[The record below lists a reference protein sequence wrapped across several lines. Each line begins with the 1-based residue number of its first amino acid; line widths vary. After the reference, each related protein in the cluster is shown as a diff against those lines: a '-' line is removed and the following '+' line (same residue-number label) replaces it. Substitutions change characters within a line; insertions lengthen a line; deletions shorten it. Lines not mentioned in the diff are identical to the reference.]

1 MNFDD
6 LNSAE
11 DDQGLNLTPMIDV
24 VFLLLIFFML
34 ATTFMD
40 PERDVNLDLPKASD
54 IGTAEEQSEELVI
67 NVMQDGTVIV
77 GGQQLDDNGLL
88 ATLRQ
93 AANKDAE
100 RQVTIRGDRMTV
112 HENIVKCMNLCGT
125 AGLSNLAIS
134 TIDGGI

>member
-6 LNSAE
+6 QNAE

-54 IGTAEEQSEELVI
+54 IGTTDEQPDELVI
-67 NVMQDGTVIV
+67 NVLEDGTIIV

-93 AANKDAE
+93 AATKDPD
-100 RQVTIRGDRMTV
+100 RQVTIRGDKMTI
-112 HENIVKCMNLCGT
+112 HQHIIKCMNLCGV
-125 AGLSNLAIS
+125 AGLSNLSVA
-134 TIDGGI
+134 TIDGGL

>member
-1 MNFDD
+1 MKF
-6 LNSAE
+6 E
-11 DDQGLNLTPMIDV
+11 DPFADEDQGLNLTPMIDV

-40 PERDVNLDLPKASD
+40 PERDINLDLPKASD
-54 IGTAEEQSEELVI
+54 IGTSAEQSEELVI
-67 NVMQDGTVIV
+67 NVMRDGSVVV
-77 GGQQLDDNGLL
+77 GGAQLDDNGLL

-93 AANKDAE
+93 AALKDAE
-100 RQVTIRGDRMTV
+100 RQVTIRGDRMTM

>member
-1 MNFDD
+1 MKF
-6 LNSAE
+6 E
-11 DDQGLNLTPMIDV
+11 DPFADEDQGLNLTPMIDV

-40 PERDVNLDLPKASD
+40 PERDINLDLPKASD
-54 IGTAEEQSEELVI
+54 SGTSAEQSEELVI
-67 NVMQDGTVIV
+67 NVMRDGSVVV
-77 GGQQLDDNGLL
+77 GGAQLDDNGLL

-93 AANKDAE
+93 AALKDAE
-100 RQVTIRGDRMTV
+100 RQVTIRGDRMTR

>member
-1 MNFDD
+1 MNF
-6 LNSAE
+6 E
-11 DDQGLNLTPMIDV
+11 DQFADEDQGLNLTPMIDV

-40 PERDVNLDLPKASD
+40 PERDINLDLPKASD
-54 IGTAEEQSEELVI
+54 IGTSAEQSEELVI
-67 NVMQDGTVIV
+67 NVMRDGSVVV
-77 GGQQLDDNGLL
+77 GGAQLDDNGLL

-93 AANKDAE
+93 AALKDAE

>member
-1 MNFDD
+1 MKF
-6 LNSAE
+6 E
-11 DDQGLNLTPMIDV
+11 DPFADEDQGLNLTPMIDV

-40 PERDVNLDLPKASD
+40 PERDINLDLPKASD
-54 IGTAEEQSEELVI
+54 IGTSAEQSEELVI
-67 NVMQDGTVIV
+67 NVMRDGSVVV
-77 GGQQLDDNGLL
+77 GGAQLDDNGLL

-93 AANKDAE
+93 AALKDAE
-100 RQVTIRGDRMTV
+100 RQVTIRGDRMTR

>member
-6 LNSAE
+6 QNAE

-54 IGTAEEQSEELVI
+54 IGTTEEQPEELVI
-67 NVMQDGTVIV
+67 NVLEDGTVLV

-93 AANKDAE
+93 AANQDPD
-100 RQVTIRGDRMTV
+100 RQVTIRGDKMTY
-112 HENIVKCMNLCGT
+112 HQHIIKCMNMCGI
-125 AGLSNLAIS
+125 AGLSNLSVA
-134 TIDGGI
+134 TIDGGA

>member
-1 MNFDD
+1 VKF
-6 LNSAE
+6 E
-11 DDQGLNLTPMIDV
+11 DPFADEDQGLNLTPMIDV

-40 PERDVNLDLPKASD
+40 PERDINLDLPKASD
-54 IGTAEEQSEELVI
+54 IGTSAEQSEELVI
-67 NVMQDGTVIV
+67 NVMRDGSVVV
-77 GGQQLDDNGLL
+77 GGAQLDDNGLL

-93 AANKDAE
+93 AALKDAE
-100 RQVTIRGDRMTV
+100 RQVTIRGDRMTM